1 MPETRDALIVGG
13 GHNGLITAF
22 YLARAGHKPLVIE
35 RRPQVG
41 GAAITDEF
49 HPGFRCSTLAHA
61 AGPLR
66 VEVLRDMNLEQHG
79 LKMIRPDIGVTAL
92 SPEGAALLLYNDT
105 QRAAQEIAKFSEKD
119 AAKYT
124 ELRDTLD
131 KLGKVLQQALALTPP
146 DIDRPGS
153 NDLWALF
160 KTGKA
165 LKGLGRKDM
174 FRLLRWGPMA
184 AADFVSE
191 WFETELLRAT
201 VAGGIGLRTTTTVM
215 ARSVSL
221 QMFPARAGLAW
232 RALHTRGGDL
242 ELRRA
247 WLGWRAFATE
257 SEDFILVNI
266 PHNTNV
272 VKLLQRIRDES
283 HRFAVSYHSVL
294 KVKKQTASLLD
305 DIPTIGPA
313 TRKKLIKTFGS
324 MRGVLQARDWELDKA
339 VGDKKA
345 AILRQ
350 YLRPIRKESK
360 ANAEAGENR

>member
-1 MPETRDALIVGG
+1 MPETRDALILGG
-13 GHNGLITAF
+13 GHNGLVTAF

-66 VEVLRDMNLEQHG
+66 AEVLRDMNLEQHG

-92 SPEGAALLLYNDT
+92 APEGPALLLYNDT
-105 QRAAQEIAKFSEKD
+105 ERAAQEIAKFSEKD
-119 AAKYT
+119 AAKYG
-124 ELRDTLD
+124 ELRDTLG
-131 KLGKVLQQALALTPP
+131 KLGKVLRQALALTPP

-191 WFETELLRAT
+191 WFETDLLRAA
-201 VAGGIGLRTTTTVM
+201 VAGRGVFGTSLGPWSAGSTFVLLLRASNDPHPAGSAWLAQGGAGAITQAMAKSAQAAGAEIRTGVEVIEIRVNNGIATSVVLSTGEEISARAIISNAPGPQLPREAPQLSVFGHGCQSES
-215 ARSVSL
+215 RSVGS
-221 QMFPARAGLAW
+221 
-232 RALHTRGGDL
+232 
-242 ELRRA
+242 
-247 WLGWRAFATE
+247 
-257 SEDFILVNI
+257 S
-266 PHNTNV
+266 
-272 VKLLQRIRDES
+272 
-283 HRFAVSYHSVL
+283 RFHSPG
-294 KVKKQTASLLD
+294 Q
-305 DIPTIGPA
+305 
-313 TRKKLIKTFGS
+313 F
-324 MRGVLQARDWELDKA
+324 
-339 VGDKKA
+339 
-345 AILRQ
+345 
-350 YLRPIRKESK
+350 
-360 ANAEAGENR
+360 